1 MRIGL
6 DGFPLLTPLTGVGH
20 YTFELARALARLAP
34 SDQFELVA
42 PSPFP
47 SSIIEDIRLNG
58 PANLRAVNTEASSIR
73 GRRWWTVG
81 LPLYLRKASLD
92 LFHGT
97 NYEVPLWS
105 KRRSVLTIH
114 DLSIMLHADTHRADL
129 ARRARRRLPLMA
141 RSAST
146 IITAAESVRR
156 EIAEHLHV
164 KADRVRVTPFAPRSS
179 FQRMPAE
186 QANQTKQRL
195 GIEDEFILFV
205 GTVEPRKNL
214 LTLVRAFDRIL
225 RRTSRRPQL
234 VVVGAEGWLMDDL
247 FAFIKESSISDRL
260 RLTGYLDDGD
270 LRALYSSCTV
280 FVYPSIY
287 EGFGLPPLEAMAC
300 GAPVIASNIATF
312 QETLGSAAEFVEP
325 NDVEALAA
333 SIVGI
338 LGDEDRRRTLSRGGL
353 EQAAKFSWERTAQLT
368 LGVYREVLGVTEP
381 GADRGPRAGSPRGV
395 VDATGS

>member
-20 YTFELARALARLAP
+20 YTFELARALALLAP

-42 PSPFP
+42 PGPFP
-47 SSIIEDIRLNG
+47 GSIIENLRLNC
-58 PANLRAVNTEASSIR
+58 PDNLRAVNAEANSIR
-73 GRRWWTVG
+73 RRRWWAVG

-114 DLSIMLHADTHRADL
+114 DLSILLHADTHRADL
-129 ARRARRRLPLMA
+129 ARRARRRLPVMA
-141 RSAST
+141 RSAT
-146 IITAAESVRR
+146 RIITATECVRR
-156 EIAEHLHV
+156 EICEHLHV
-164 KADRVRVTPFAPRSS
+164 KADRVTVTPYAPRSG
-179 FQRMPAE
+179 FQAVPAA

-214 LTLVRAFDRIL
+214 LTLVRAFEQIL
-225 RRTSRRPQL
+225 RQTARRPQL
-234 VVVGAEGWLMDDL
+234 VVVGAEGWLMDEL
-247 FAFIKESSISDRL
+247 FAFIRESSISERL
-260 RLTGYLDDGD
+260 LLTGYLNDDD

-312 QETLGSAAEFVEP
+312 QETLGSAAQLVEP
-325 NDVEALAA
+325 NDVEALAR
-333 SIVGI
+333 SIVEI
-338 LGDEDRRRTLSRGGL
+338 LSDENRRRTLSRQGP

-368 LGVYREVLGVTEP
+368 LEVYRGVLGE
-381 GADRGPRAGSPRGV
+381 S
-395 VDATGS
+395 

>member
-20 YTFELARALARLAP
+20 YTFELARALALLAP
-34 SDQFELVA
+34 SDEFELVA
-42 PSPFP
+42 PGPFP
-47 SSIIEDIRLNG
+47 GSIIEDIRRNC
-58 PANLRAVNTEASSIR
+58 PANLRAVTAEANSIR
-73 GRRWWTVG
+73 RRRWWAVG

-114 DLSIMLHADTHRADL
+114 DLSILLHADMHQADL
-129 ARRARRRLPLMA
+129 ARRARRRLPVMA
-141 RSAST
+141 RSASM
-146 IITAAESVRR
+146 IITPTEMVKR
-156 EIAEHLHV
+156 EVFERLKVDPEKIV
-164 KADRVRVTPFAPRSS
+164 VTPEAPRSD
-179 FQRMPAE
+179 FQRMPLDKVAE
-186 QANQTKQRL
+186 TKRRL

-214 LTLVRAFDRIL
+214 LTLVRAFNQIL
-225 RRTSRRPQL
+225 NQTSRRPQL
-234 VVVGAEGWLMDDL
+234 VVVGAEGWLMDEL
-247 FAFIKESSISDRL
+247 FAFIKQSSISDRL
-260 RLTGYLDDGD
+260 CLTGYLDDDD

-312 QETLGSAAEFVEP
+312 QETLGSAAQLVEP
-325 NDVEALAA
+325 NDVEALAR
-333 SIVGI
+333 SIVEI
-338 LGDEDRRRTLSRGGL
+338 LDDEGRRRTLSRRGL
-353 EQAAKFSWERTAQLT
+353 EQAAKFSWERTARLT
-368 LGVYREVLGVTEP
+368 LEVYSKVLGQ
-381 GADRGPRAGSPRGV
+381 S
-395 VDATGS
+395 